1 MKKAKKGLMRR
12 DRNKKK
18 RDKFGVQNKLSLFK
32 KPDIRIIR
40 TCPLS
45 AKEAPKI
52 DYKNLKLLK
61 RYISDTGKILPS
73 RITSVSQN
81 KQRKLSLAIKR
92 AQFLG
97 LI

>member
-1 MKKAKKGLMRR
+1 MRR

-18 RDKFGVQNKLSLFK
+18 RDKFGGQNKLSLFK
-32 KPDIRIIR
+32 KPDIRIRR

-92 AQFLG
+92 AMCIRDSL
-97 LI
+97 